1 VTSQTSRMEA
11 PIAKPDSG
19 RGFSFSPPRLAVAV
33 PNRLRKEL
41 SGMAC
46 LDRAIGDKILSQLV
60 HL

>member
-41 SGMAC
+41 SGTN
-46 LDRAIGDKILSQLV
+46 AI
-60 HL
+60 